1 MKTLVQ
7 FLKTTLIGGLM
18 IVLPIWV
25 AVLLLLKA
33 ITGALGMLRPI
44 AKLLPQTVVHEDL
57 VALGLL
63 VLVCF
68 VVGLLIRTRP
78 GQHLREWLAR
88 HVFERIPG
96 FSVVRSMARQLAG
109 DVTEQSFQPA
119 LAEIEDALVPAFI
132 VEKHADGK
140 LTVFVSSSPTPMAGA
155 IYILPPERVH
165 PVDVPLHKAMVCI
178 SKWGTG
184 AAAMRA
190 AMRPGSERK
199 IEQADAEG
207 LSKSSGK

>member
-1 MKTLVQ
+1 MKTLLH
-7 FLKTTLIGGLM
+7 FIKTTLIGGLV
-18 IVLPIWV
+18 IVLPVWV
-25 AVLLLLKA
+25 TVLLLLKA
-33 ITGALGMLRPI
+33 IKGAMAMLHPI
-44 AKLLPQTVVHEDL
+44 AALLPQSVVHEDL

-63 VLVCF
+63 VAICF
-68 VVGLLIRTRP
+68 VVGLVIRTGP
-78 GQHLREWLAR
+78 GHRLRLWLAR
-88 HVFERIPG
+88 HFLERIPG
-96 FSVVRSMARQLAG
+96 FSLLRSMARQLAG

-132 VEKHADGK
+132 VEKHPDGQ

-184 AAAMRA
+184 AMAMRA
-190 AMRPGSERK
+190 AMKRTTEMKG
-199 IEQADAEG
+199 QQ
-207 LSKSSGK
+207 L